1 MKLQNKYGNK
11 MTKTNETP
19 LKPCPCCPHSMVS
32 SLQDP
37 YEKWFVGCGA
47 CGMTTGH
54 YDRED
59 GAIKAWNTRHAPV
72 IEPKFLFTAPEPTYS
87 TSMTY
92 MAATDGNHAVY
103 DACGKMICEKYL
115 KAGESMSA
123 DGVITETPLYTYP
136 VHSITCKNV
145 DGDLFTVE
153 ILDTFMAQ
161 YKDCA
166 RFLTSSETRLVIA
179 ETANNELESLGP
191 ECQKVLHDNAWNMYE
206 TTDNQ
211 GVDSDKETDGQFLER
226 IGTNGQLWADEM
238 HKRFPSIPV
247 DELLTWCCNMIEI
260 GRDAGQ
266 RDYIAKSRRVEVLE
280 TAFAACRQDNVDL
293 SNENNILQEKYQAAL
308 TSITQDKSIYQST
321 VKEVFYLTAQCKKME
336 IIIEGQREA
345 LKSVLHDYRSAIEG
359 AENECT
365 IAICSGELKSAAAF
379 ARRDIKINQVKARL
393 FKIEQA
399 LALTEKDK

>member
-123 DGVITETPLYTYP
+123 DGVITETPDNEP
-136 VHSITCKNV
+136 NP
-145 DGDLFTVE
+145 DLFNAIHRIIEGALEKTAYGEPQDAGTIVGRILEEVQKDVTDIEVVETMEDIDNQGINTVE
-153 ILDTFMAQ
+153 ITPKKVKQLLS
-161 YKDCA
+161 KDISLLELCA
-166 RFLTSSETRLVIA
+166 MPAICRAYLAKCEEVKEAYQLHNRQMELSKKFEDEGIHLQTIVEKQRDQINWMSKWVERGIFDKHHTPMGALLCIA
-179 ETANNELESLGP
+179 HAPDMPWQN
-191 ECQKVLHDNAWNMYE
+191 DRWN
-206 TTDNQ
+206 
-211 GVDSDKETDGQFLER
+211 VDHKEY
-226 IGTNGQLWADEM
+226 ADEFY
-238 HKRFPSIPV
+238 KTFP
-247 DELLTWCCNMIEI
+247 T
-260 GRDAGQ
+260 
-266 RDYIAKSRRVEVLE
+266 
-280 TAFAACRQDNVDL
+280 
-293 SNENNILQEKYQAAL
+293 
-308 TSITQDKSIYQST
+308 
-321 VKEVFYLTAQCKKME
+321 
-336 IIIEGQREA
+336 
-345 LKSVLHDYRSAIEG
+345 
-359 AENECT
+359 
-365 IAICSGELKSAAAF
+365 
-379 ARRDIKINQVKARL
+379 
-393 FKIEQA
+393 
-399 LALTEKDK
+399 ALTEKDE